1 MNKKTHGN
9 KLSVDIVINQFKIN
23 NKNNYDYTK
32 VIYVNDYTKV
42 IITCPIHGDFEQTP
56 SNHKRGQKCPK
67 CSGRNL
73 TNDEIIDEFK
83 KIHDN
88 KYQYGKTLIINTKTK
103 VIITCPI
110 HGDFEQTPNNHKRGQ
125 GCQKCYG
132 KEVLTQLKA
141 IELFEKS
148 HGNKYDYAKVKY
160 INAHTKVIITCPI
173 HGDFEQTP
181 NNHKNG
187 NACPMCNESNGE
199 TKVRV
204 YLTEN
209 NINFLQQ
216 HRFQDC
222 KNKLPLPFDFYIPE
236 LNVCIE
242 YNGLQHYKPI
252 EYFGGI
258 NGFKERQINDK
269 IKKGYCNNNNILL
282 ITIKYNENVTD
293 KLHQIKV
300 VK

>member
-9 KLSVDIVINQFKIN
+9 KLSIDKVINQFKNN
-23 NKNNYDYTK
+23 NKNNYDYSK
-32 VIYVNDYTKV
+32 VIYVNDNTKI

-56 SNHKRGQKCPK
+56 SNHKKGQKCPK

-73 TNDEIIDEFK
+73 TNDEMIEEFK
-83 KIHDN
+83 KIHDD
-88 KYQYGKTLIINTKTK
+88 KYKYDKTLITNSKTK
-103 VIITCPI
+103 IIITCPT

-141 IELFEKS
+141 IELFKKT
-148 HGNKYDYAKVKY
+148 HGNKYDYSKVIY
-160 INAHTKVIITCPI
+160 VNAHSKIIITCPT

-204 YLTEN
+204 YLAEN
-209 NINFLQQ
+209 NLNFLQQ
-216 HRFQDC
+216 HRFPDC
-222 KNKLPLPFDFYIPE
+222 KHKLPLPFDFYIPE
-236 LNVCIE
+236 LNICIE
-242 YNGLQHYKPI
+242 FNGLQHYKPI
-252 EYFGGI
+252 EYFGGVK
-258 NGFKERQINDK
+258 GFKERQINDK
-269 IKKGYCNNNNILL
+269 IKKGYCYDNNILL

-293 KLHQIKV
+293 KLHQLKV